1 MKSNSTSRKR
11 SKKYNPNKL
20 TPSQVQANQKK
31 AELRREAAQEYE
43 FSMRFVSIDVRD
55 YIEAKKVEEAALLER
70 FPNRLTIPYHFSIAA
85 YGYQDLAIVQ
95 VLEHVEECEQ
105 WNVELTI
112 SMSDRT
118 DQYEGHLIV
127 NQPFTAP
134 KMSYFEFSEGKAD
147 CYVDIG
153 GGLRRKGWKGLN
165 EEILRALE
173 QNKNIPDSFGIDL
186 IEVKISTSS
195 KFKSVSAYK
204 EFLNVAEWVNTG
216 VAEERLRQLWIAD
229 QMIGNGK
236 SLVFGDAA

>member
-1 MKSNSTSRKR
+1 MKSKATSKKR

-20 TPSQVQANQKK
+20 TPAQVQANQRQ

-43 FSMRFVSIDVRD
+43 FSMRFVSKDVRD

-95 VLEHVEECEQ
+95 VLEHVEECEK

-112 SMSDRT
+112 TMSDRT
-118 DQYEGHLIV
+118 DQYEGQLII

-134 KMSYFEFSEGKAD
+134 KMNYFEFSEGKAD

-165 EEILRALE
+165 AEILMALD
-173 QNKNIPDSFGIDL
+173 QNKNIPDGFGIDL
-186 IEVKISTSS
+186 IEVEISTSS

-204 EFLNVAEWVNTG
+204 EFLSVAAWVNSG
-216 VAEERLRQLWIAD
+216 VAEEKLRQLWIAD
-229 QMIGNGK
+229 QIIGNGK
-236 SLVFGDAA
+236 SLAFGDAA